1 MSESFL
7 GSGDLYID
15 RLTEAGLATG
25 LEKVGNADKFEIKA
39 EAEVIEQTSKGR
51 DTYGQVLA
59 SAALPKPSTLS
70 ITLNQLDRKALAMA
84 FLGEDADISVTGS
97 SVTDEAITARL
108 DKFVEVAHRDIS
120 AVVLTHSSG
129 TPTYVLDT
137 DYIVH
142 ARLGMIQAL
151 SGGAITEGQDLL
163 VDYSYAAES
172 GYRVKGATKP
182 TIKAKLKL
190 DGKNFANGKACIV
203 EVYEAQL
210 APDSPVDFLSDE
222 FSVLELSGTM
232 LTPDGKDHPF
242 YLDQLD

>member
-1 MSESFL
+1 MPDSFL

-15 RLTEAGLATG
+15 RLTEAGVATG

-39 EAEVIEQTSKGR
+39 EAEVLEQTSKGR

-59 SAALPKPSTLS
+59 SASLAKPSTLG

-84 FLGEDADISVTGS
+84 FLGEDADISIAGS
-97 SVTDEAITARL
+97 SVTDEALTAKL
-108 DKFVEVAHRDIS
+108 DKWVEVAFRDIS
-120 AVVLTHSSG
+120 TVIVTDSTG
-129 TPTYVLDT
+129 TTTYVLDT

-151 SGGAITEGQDLL
+151 STGAITEDESLL
-163 VDYSYAAES
+163 VDYAYAGES
-172 GYRVKGATKP
+172 GYRVEGATKP
-182 TIKAKLKL
+182 TIRAKLKL

-210 APDSPVDFLSDE
+210 APDSAVDFLSDE
-222 FSVLELSGTM
+222 FSVLELTGTM
-232 LTPDGKDHPF
+232 ITPDDKDHPF

>member
-15 RLTEAGLATG
+15 RLTGAGVATG
-25 LEKVGNADKFEIKA
+25 FEKVGNADKFEIKA
-39 EAEVIEQTSKGR
+39 EAEVIEQISKGR

-59 SAALPKPSTLS
+59 SATLAKPSTLS

-84 FLGEDADISVTGS
+84 FLGEDSDVSVTGA
-97 SVTDEAITARL
+97 SVTDEAITAKR
-108 DKFVEVAHRDIS
+108 DKFVDVAHRDIS
-120 AVVLTHSSG
+120 AVVVTNDTG
-129 TPTYVLDT
+129 VTTYVLDT
-137 DYIVH
+137 DYTVH

-151 SGGAITEGQDLL
+151 STGAITQDQSLL
-163 VDYSYAAES
+163 VDYSYASES
-172 GYRVKGATKP
+172 GYRVKGGTQP

-232 LTPDGKDHPF
+232 ITPDGEDHPF

>member
-1 MSESFL
+1 MPDSFL

-15 RLTEAGLATG
+15 RLTEAGVATG

-59 SAALPKPSTLS
+59 SAALAQPSTLA

-84 FLGEDADISVTGS
+84 FLGEDADIDITGS
-97 SVTDEAITARL
+97 SVTDEAITAKL
-108 DKFVEVAHRDIS
+108 DKWVEAAYRDIS
-120 AVVLTHSSG
+120 AVVLTHISG
-129 TPTYVLDT
+129 SPTYVLDT

-142 ARLGMIQAL
+142 PRLGMIQAL
-151 SGGAITEGQDLL
+151 STGAITEDQSLL
-163 VDYSYAAES
+163 VDYAYASES
-172 GYRVKGATKP
+172 GYKVKGATKP
-182 TIKAKLKL
+182 TIRAKLKL

-210 APDSPVDFLSDE
+210 APDSAVDFLSDE
-222 FSVLELSGTM
+222 FSVLELTGTM
-232 LTPDGKDHPF
+232 ITPDGQDHPF
-242 YLDQLD
+242 YVDQLD